1 MNNIGKVKYHG
12 IELTSFNLQTS
23 LQSKIPTK
31 GNIKLELALCGA
43 FVDIKSGY
51 TVEFTE
57 TQINI
62 RLEWEYIDSLINL
75 LQRLKKWEKAYQEI
89 ENKMEEIEIEGG
101 K

>member
-23 LQSKIPTK
+23 LQSNIPTK

-43 FVDIKSGY
+43 FVDIKDDG
-51 TVEFTE
+51 FKE
-57 TQINI
+57 TQINV

-75 LQRLKKWEKAYQEI
+75 LQRLKNWEKAYQEI